1 MLDKT
6 RAIAQKYG
14 PKVGAVVLMASTS
27 AVAFAAD
34 ADPAT
39 MIPEVGVKIAGY
51 ATAVVAIMLT
61 FWGAKRAGQK
71 MGWW

>member
-14 PKVGAVVLMASTS
+14 PKVGTAALMLGTS
-27 AVAFAAD
+27 AVSFAAEGD
-34 ADPAT
+34 TQAKIA
-39 MIPEVGVKIAGY
+39 EVGVAILAA
-51 ATAVVAIMLT
+51 ATAVVGIMLT
-61 FWGAKRAGQK
+61 FWGAKRTGQK

>member
-1 MLDKT
+1 MLEKT

-14 PKVGAVVLMASTS
+14 PKVGTVVLMAGTS

-34 ADPAT
+34 SDNQAKIA
-39 MIPEVGVKIAGY
+39 EVGVAILAA
-51 ATAVVAIMLT
+51 ATSVVGIMLA
-61 FWGAKRAGQK
+61 FWGAKRTGQK

>member
-6 RAIAQKYG
+6 RAVAQKYG
-14 PKVGAVVLMASTS
+14 PKVGATALMLGTS

-34 ADPAT
+34 SDQAAK
-39 MIPEVGVKIAGY
+39 IAEVGAAILAA
-51 ATAVVAIMLT
+51 ATAVVGIMLA
-61 FWGAKRAGQK
+61 FWGAKRTGQK

>member
-1 MLDKT
+1 MLEKT

-14 PKVGAVVLMASTS
+14 PKVATVVLMAGTS

-34 ADPAT
+34 GDTDAKIA
-39 MIPEVGVKIAGY
+39 EVGAKILAA
-51 ATAVVAIMLT
+51 ATAVVGIMLA
-61 FWGAKRAGQK
+61 FWGAKRTGQK

>member
-14 PKVGAVVLMASTS
+14 PKVAAVALMAGTS
-27 AVAFAAD
+27 AVAFAAE
-34 ADPAT
+34 AD
-39 MIPEVGVKIAGY
+39 IDGQIAGVGTKILAA
-51 ATAVVAIMLT
+51 ATAVVGIMLA
-61 FWGAKRAGQK
+61 FWGAKRTGQK

>member
-1 MLDKT
+1 MLEKT

-14 PKVGAVVLMASTS
+14 PKVGTVVLMAGTS

-34 ADPAT
+34 VDTDAKIA
-39 MIPEVGVKIAGY
+39 EVGAKILAA
-51 ATAVVAIMLT
+51 ATAVVGIMLA
-61 FWGAKRAGQK
+61 FWGAKRTGQK